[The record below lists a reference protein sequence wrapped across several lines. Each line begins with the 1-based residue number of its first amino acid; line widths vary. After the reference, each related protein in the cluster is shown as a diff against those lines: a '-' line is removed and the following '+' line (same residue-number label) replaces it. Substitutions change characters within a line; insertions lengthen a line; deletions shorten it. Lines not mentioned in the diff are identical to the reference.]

1 MADSSGEPE
10 LAGGSVKRFVPLLLA
25 GPALVL
31 LCALLAG
38 PLVLL
43 ARVSLYEPATG
54 RGFYTPGTWTASNF
68 VRLPGDDDFRSIAA
82 FSVGIGLV
90 LTLLTLTVA
99 YPLALFIHSLNGWRR
114 TAAVTAVLVP
124 KLANVLV
131 IIYGLQFLLSSAGP
145 INRVLLGLGILHEP
159 VMLYRNRVGMVI
171 GEVYLLLPYAILV
184 LLAGLSR
191 IDPSL
196 AQAARGLGASRW
208 QSFRRVIWP
217 LSLPALAAAGQLV
230 LVWAL
235 AALLGP
241 LFLGS
246 PRETTLA
253 VEIERQ
259 ALEYGAWPRAA
270 ATAVL
275 LVGTIAA
282 CSLLAAWPARAARE
296 RAP

>member
-1 MADSSGEPE
+1 
-10 LAGGSVKRFVPLLLA
+10 
-25 GPALVL
+25 
-31 LCALLAG
+31 
-38 PLVLL
+38 
-43 ARVSLYEPATG
+43 
-54 RGFYTPGTWTASNF
+54 
-68 VRLPGDDDFRSIAA
+68 
-82 FSVGIGLV
+82 V
-90 LTLLTLTVA
+90 LTLLTLVIA
-99 YPLALFIHSLNGWRR
+99 YPLALFIHSLHGRLR
-114 TAAVTAVLVP
+114 AAAVMAVLVP

-145 INRVLLGLGILHEP
+145 INRVLLGLGMLHEP
-159 VMLYRNRVGMVI
+159 VMLYRNRVGMIV

-191 IDPSL
+191 IDPFL

-208 QSFRRVIWP
+208 QAFRRVTWP
-217 LSLPALAAAGQLV
+217 LSLPGVMAAGQLI

-235 AALLGP
+235 AAILGP
-241 LFLGS
+241 VFLGS

-282 CSLLAAWPARAARE
+282 CSLLAAWPARAAPE

>member
-1 MADSSGEPE
+1 
-10 LAGGSVKRFVPLLLA
+10 LLI

-31 LCALLAG
+31 LSSLLAG

-43 ARVSLYEPATG
+43 VRVSLFEPATG
-54 RGFYTPGTWTASNF
+54 RGFYTPGTRTTDNF
-68 VRLPGDDDFRSIAA
+68 VRLVGEDEFRSIAS
-82 FSVGIGLV
+82 FSVGMGVV
-90 LTLLTLTVA
+90 LTLLTLAAA
-99 YPLALFIHSLNGWRR
+99 YPLALFIHSLHGWRR
-114 TAAVTAVLVP
+114 TAAVTAVVVP
-124 KLANVLV
+124 RLANVLV

-145 INRVLLGLGILHEP
+145 INRVLLGLGLLHEP
-159 VMLYRNRVGMVI
+159 VMLYRNRVGMVV

-184 LLAGLSR
+184 LLAGLAR

-196 AQAARGLGASRW
+196 AQAARGLGASHW
-208 QSFRRVIWP
+208 QAFRRVTWP
-217 LSLPALAAAGQLV
+217 LSMPGVIAAGQLI

-241 LFLGS
+241 LFLGG

-270 ATAVL
+270 ATAIL

-282 CSLLAAWPARAARE
+282 CSLLAAWPARAAR
-296 RAP
+296 RHTP

>member
-1 MADSSGEPE
+1 
-10 LAGGSVKRFVPLLLA
+10 VKRFAPLLLA

-38 PLVLL
+38 PLLL
-43 ARVSLYEPATG
+43 LVRVSLYEPAKG
-54 RGFYTPGTWTASNF
+54 RGFYTPGTWTAANF
-68 VRLPGDDDFRSIAA
+68 TQLLGDGDFRSIAF
-82 FSVGIGLV
+82 FSVGMGLLLTF
-90 LTLLTLTVA
+90 LTLALA
-99 YPLALFIHSLNGWRR
+99 YPLALFIHSLQGWKR
-114 TAAVTAVLVP
+114 TAAVMAVLVP

-145 INRVLLGLGILHEP
+145 INHVLLGMGLLHEP
-159 VMLYRNRVGMVI
+159 VMLFRNRVGTIV

-196 AQAARGLGASRW
+196 TQAARGLGASGW
-208 QSFRRVIWP
+208 QAFRRVTWP
-217 LSLPALAAAGQLV
+217 LSLPGVMAAGQLV

-235 AALLGP
+235 AAILGP

-259 ALEYGAWPRAA
+259 ALEYSAWPRAA
-270 ATAVL
+270 ATAIL
-275 LVGTIAA
+275 LVGTIVAG
-282 CSLLAAWPARAARE
+282 SLLVAWPARAARE
-296 RAP
+296 CAS

>member
-1 MADSSGEPE
+1 MKR
-10 LAGGSVKRFVPLLLA
+10 LAPLLLA

-31 LCALLAG
+31 LSSLLAG
-38 PLVLL
+38 PLLL
-43 ARVSLYEPATG
+43 LVRVSLYEPASG
-54 RGFYTPGTWTASNF
+54 RGFYTPGTWTTDNF
-68 VRLPGDDDFRSIAA
+68 VRLLGDADFRSLAS
-82 FSVGIGLV
+82 FSVGMGFLLTV
-90 LTLLTLTVA
+90 LTLSIA
-99 YPLALFIHSLNGWRR
+99 YPLALFIHSLHGWRR
-114 TAAVTAVLVP
+114 SAAVSTVVVP

-131 IIYGLQFLLSSAGP
+131 VIYGLQFLLSSAGP
-145 INRVLLGLGILHEP
+145 INRGLLAVGLLHEP
-159 VMLYRNRVGMVI
+159 VMLYRNRLGMVI

-196 AQAARGLGASRW
+196 LQAARGLGASRW
-208 QSFRRVIWP
+208 QSFRRITWP
-217 LSLPALAAAGQLV
+217 LSLSALVAAGQLV

-282 CSLLAAWPARAARE
+282 CSLLTAWPAQLARE

>member
-1 MADSSGEPE
+1 VRR
-10 LAGGSVKRFVPLLLA
+10 LAPLLLA

-31 LCALLAG
+31 LAALLAG
-38 PLVLL
+38 PLLL
-43 ARVSLYEPATG
+43 LIRVSLYEPASG
-54 RGFYTPGTWTASNF
+54 RGFYTPGTWTADNF
-68 VRLPGDDDFRSIAA
+68 VQLLRDDDFRSLAS
-82 FSVGIGLV
+82 FSVAMGLLLTV
-90 LTLLTLTVA
+90 LTLSVA
-99 YPLALFIHSLNGWRR
+99 YPLALFIHSLHGWRR
-114 TAAVTAVLVP
+114 TVAVSAVVVP

-145 INRVLLGLGILHEP
+145 INRGLLDLGLIHEP
-159 VMLYRNRVGMVI
+159 VMLYRNRVGMVV

-196 AQAARGLGASRW
+196 IRAARGLGASSW
-208 QSFRRVIWP
+208 QTFRRVTWP
-217 LSLPALAAAGQLV
+217 LSLPALVAAGQLV

-275 LVGTIAA
+275 LIGTIAV
-282 CSLLAAWPARAARE
+282 CSLLAAWPAQIVRE

>member
-1 MADSSGEPE
+1 
-10 LAGGSVKRFVPLLLA
+10 VKRLVPLLLT
-25 GPALVL
+25 GPAMAL
-31 LCALLAG
+31 LSILLAG
-38 PLVLL
+38 PLLL
-43 ARVSLYEPATG
+43 LIRVSLYEPARG
-54 RGFYTPGTWTASNF
+54 RGFYTPDTWTTSNF
-68 VRLPGDDDFRSIAA
+68 KQLLGDDDFRAIAA
-82 FSVGIGLV
+82 FSVGMGFVLTV
-90 LTLLTLTVA
+90 LTLAVA
-99 YPLALFIHSLNGWRR
+99 YPLALFIHSLCGWRR

-131 IIYGLQFLLSSAGP
+131 IVYGLQFLLSSAGP
-145 INRVLLGLGILHEP
+145 INRVLLALGLLHEP

-191 IDPSL
+191 IDPAL

-208 QSFRRVIWP
+208 QAFRRVTWP
-217 LSLPALAAAGQLV
+217 LSLPGMTAAGQLV

-241 LFLGS
+241 LLLGG
-246 PRETTLA
+246 PREITLA

-270 ATAVL
+270 ATAIL

-282 CSLLAAWPARAARE
+282 CSILAAWPARRARE